1 MQETERMNKKKRE
14 RQSIGKESENINGF
28 FFLFAFVRM
37 RIYCIIKIS
46 DKKNIYILYIHI
58 YRDVCSALVS
68 HLFEQSVLIFAQM
81 NVCVCVHMSTRA
93 LYAKLHACGV

>member
-1 MQETERMNKKKRE
+1 MKETERMNKKKRE

-81 NVCVCVHMSTRA
+81 NVCVHMSTRA